1 MEYKAAQ
8 KRQRDRETPG
18 GYDHADRII
27 SGIPAGRKYAYGI
40 DRIVSEGEHVKHIV
54 GQHLDQV
61 GLRLRLQ
68 SIEEVNQRPDD
79 QEQAGIDQPIDKG
92 YSEEAF
98 AIGLSPSRT
107 HRAPA
112 SSPE

>member
-18 GYDHADRII
+18 RYDHTDRII
-27 SGIPAGRKYAYGI
+27 SGIPTGWKHAYSI
-40 DRIVSEGEHVKHIV
+40 DRIVSEGKHVQHIV

-68 SIEEVNQRPDD
+68 NIEEVNQRPDD
-79 QEQAGIDQPIDKG
+79 QEQTSIDQPV
-92 YSEEAF
+92 
-98 AIGLSPSRT
+98 
-107 HRAPA
+107 
-112 SSPE
+112 SSL